1 MGAPYAAGVNWA
13 RSLVALA
20 ATLTL
25 TACVT
30 APTPPAGAPTRS
42 APVTASPSLAGPAEI
57 TLAFAGDVHFAD
69 RTAGL
74 LGNPAT
80 AFGSISSTLSAADLA
95 MVNLE
100 TAVTTRGTPEPKRF
114 HFRAPASTYD
124 AVKAAGID
132 VTSIANNHALDY
144 GRVGL
149 ADTVDA
155 AKAAG
160 VPAVG
165 AGVNAAAAY
174 APWITEI
181 RGTTIAFLGFSQV
194 AELWSAWKA
203 TDNQAGIAMTRD
215 LPRAVAAVQAA
226 RQQADVVVVY
236 VHWGLEGD
244 ACPPS
249 EARAFAGEMAKAGA
263 NIIVGTHAHL
273 LLGDGW
279 IGKTFVQYG
288 LGNFLWW
295 RDDAH
300 SNDTGVLQVTLHGS
314 AIVKTEFVPAVI
326 SRRTG
331 QPELAAGKDATRI
344 FQKYANLRAC
354 TGLAATPTAE
364 PRHRAVGRPAVTV
377 TARRPARSGS
387 GPPRAGPCR

>member
-1 MGAPYAAGVNWA
+1 MFLDPQAKVAKEAQDQWA
-13 RSLVALA
+13 RRTLPGVKWARFLAALA

-25 TACVT
+25 AACGT
-30 APTPPAGAPTRS
+30 APSLPAGAPAGS
-42 APVTASPSLAGPAEI
+42 ASVATSRAQAGPAEI

-80 AFGSISSTLSAADLA
+80 AFGSISSALSGADLA

-100 TAVTTRGTPEPKRF
+100 TAVTTRGTPEPKEF
-114 HFRAPASTYD
+114 HFRAPASAYD

-132 VTSIANNHALDY
+132 VVSIANNHALDY

-149 ADTVDA
+149 ADTVEA
-155 AKAAG
+155 ARAAG

-174 APWITEI
+174 APWITDI
-181 RGTTIAFLGFSQV
+181 RGTRIAFLAFSQV
-194 AELWSAWKA
+194 SELWSTWKA
-203 TDNQAGIAMTRD
+203 TDTQAGIAMTRD
-215 LPRAVAAVQAA
+215 VSRVIAAVQAA

-244 ACPPS
+244 SCPPA
-249 EARAFAGEMAKAGA
+249 EARAFAGAMAKAGA
-263 NIIVGTHAHL
+263 NIVVGTHAHL

-279 IGKTFVQYG
+279 IDKTFVQYG

-295 RDDAH
+295 RDDAY
-300 SNDTGVLQVTLHGS
+300 SNDTGVLRVTLHGS
-314 AIVKTEFVPAVI
+314 AIVETGLVPALI

-331 QPELAAGKDATRI
+331 QPQLADGEAMARI
-344 FQKYANLRAC
+344 SHEYANLHAC
-354 TGLAATPTAE
+354 TGLAATPT
-364 PRHRAVGRPAVTV
+364 G
-377 TARRPARSGS
+377 
-387 GPPRAGPCR
+387 